1 MTMTPQLP
9 DRRIVVMGGTKG
21 IELGTPRPARNEDA
35 HVLITARDPDRLH
48 RAGLEEMRPG

>member
-9 DRRIVVMGGTKG
+9 DQRIVVIGGTKG
-21 IELGTPRPARNEDA
+21 VGLGIPRLARHEDA
-35 HVLITARDPDRLH
+35 HAFITPRDPDRLH